1 MCCYYVLKPYLGLMQ
16 SPEEFAKGVGLG
28 TTSLIRNVAGGALT
42 SGIGKCSLNLYI
54 YVYTKSYTVL

>member
-1 MCCYYVLKPYLGLMQ
+1 MQ

-42 SGIGKCSLNLYI
+42 SGIGKCSLEVYLYVL
-54 YVYTKSYTVL
+54 VYYAITVYRVYEWRVYM

>member
-1 MCCYYVLKPYLGLMQ
+1 MQ